1 MRSPRAWPEPKGLW
15 TMSERLLEAFREKA
29 EQATRVPAFELIEAA
44 GRARRRRRHAVG
56 GALAA
61 CVLATT
67 GILFVTNDPPAPP
80 QPAERRDDT
89 SLVTPY
95 PGNQG
100 QSLDKGTYEFE
111 LADPSLPD
119 VRFTLPDGWNSWIGP
134 NRFEINRSEGVG
146 LESDRLWYLNL
157 LVLDV
162 ASIAQRGCSTRDL
175 SGGSPA
181 TVVRALANA
190 GRLRQTSAPER
201 TVRFGRP
208 ATHLRLQEGR
218 SGACLDSVLMFGAG
232 GSGITYLGPGTTYD
246 VLVLDL
252 DGHPVVVWASW
263 TRGTPRDEVDALLGI
278 VDSLELVEGE
288 RS

>member
-1 MRSPRAWPEPKGLW
+1 
-15 TMSERLLEAFREKA
+15 MSERLLEAFREEA
-29 EQATRVPAFELIEAA
+29 EHTTRVPPFELIEAA

-67 GILFVTNDPPAPP
+67 GILLVTDGPSAPP
-80 QPAERRDDT
+80 QPAEQNDDT

-100 QSLDKGTYEFE
+100 QSLDEGTYEFD
-111 LADPSLPD
+111 LGHPSLPD

-134 NRFEINRSEGVG
+134 NRFEINHSEGTG
-146 LESDRLWYLNL
+146 PENDRVWYVNL

-162 ASIAQRGCSTRDL
+162 ASIAQRGCSTSDM
-175 SGGSPA
+175 SGESPE
-181 TVVRALANA
+181 TVVRALTNA
-190 GRLRQTSAPER
+190 GRLRLTSAPER
-201 TVRFGRP
+201 TVRFGRA

-218 SGACLDSVLMFGAG
+218 PGACLDSVLMFGAG

-246 VLVLDL
+246 ALVLDL
-252 DGHPVVVWASW
+252 DGRPLLVWASW
-263 TRGTPRDEVDALLGI
+263 TRETPETEVDALLGV
-278 VDSLELVEGE
+278 VDSLELVEGDQ
-288 RS
+288 R